1 MGNHFHLL
9 LETPSPNLV
18 AGMQW
23 MMGVYAQGW
32 NRRRKRRG
40 HVFQGRYKSVIVDNE
55 HRSEGYFRTVADYI
69 HLNPVRAGLVGGD
82 TKLKLNSYVWS
93 SASFYGRKSP
103 PWWLETGRVLEEFEL
118 SADKSGARSYAS
130 YLEARCVNKAA
141 LVNDE
146 SLKILRRG
154 WCVGSVSFRKKV
166 MDMLSE
172 QDAIPASTE
181 SLSSDALKDLNTA
194 QAEAL
199 ATRALEALGMPIEAN
214 DLYGWGKFKMEKDL
228 IIALLRQFT
237 PVSNKWIAKRL
248 GIGHPSRISI
258 AVRKVRDSQILQQR
272 LAALAIK
279 SKVKI

>member
-1 MGNHFHLL
+1 
-9 LETPSPNLV
+9 
-18 AGMQW
+18 
-23 MMGVYAQGW
+23 
-32 NRRRKRRG
+32 
-40 HVFQGRYKSVIVDNE
+40 
-55 HRSEGYFRTVADYI
+55 
-69 HLNPVRAGLVGGD
+69 
-82 TKLKLNSYVWS
+82 
-93 SASFYGRKSP
+93 
-103 PWWLETGRVLEEFEL
+103 
-118 SADKSGARSYAS
+118 
-130 YLEARCVNKAA
+130 
-141 LVNDE
+141 
-146 SLKILRRG
+146 
-154 WCVGSVSFRKKV
+154 